1 MVGCQAFGNCL
12 WPHLNFFFLSYT
24 SQRLLVA
31 ISPTEHLESPVK
43 IRLIGCSA
51 NHCMK
56 RDMGKRME
64 SHLSMTL
71 NYLLLFPFM
80 AVSPYFSLQVVQLNP
95 WPVCDVL

>member
-1 MVGCQAFGNCL
+1 
-12 WPHLNFFFLSYT
+12 
-24 SQRLLVA
+24 
-31 ISPTEHLESPVK
+31 
-43 IRLIGCSA
+43 
-51 NHCMK
+51 
-56 RDMGKRME
+56 ME